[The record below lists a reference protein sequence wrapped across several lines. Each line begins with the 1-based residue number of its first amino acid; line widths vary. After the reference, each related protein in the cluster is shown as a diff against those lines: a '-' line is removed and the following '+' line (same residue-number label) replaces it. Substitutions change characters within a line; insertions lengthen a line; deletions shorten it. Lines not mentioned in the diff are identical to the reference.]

1 MTIKIM
7 RNLIKICNRLRHKN
21 SQIWWSRWS
30 NCKCSNMPS
39 NSSKR
44 SWKWISLH
52 LNHSTQIRNL
62 QVMLFNHQIILCN
75 MNKFLKIQTLLE
87 REQINIFPQLI
98 TLNNIQRSNSAIVL
112 DRLTLTLQLKMLH
125 SNHQHLQ
132 ITKKNLK
139 RVANL

>member
-1 MTIKIM
+1 
-7 RNLIKICNRLRHKN
+7 
-21 SQIWWSRWS
+21 
-30 NCKCSNMPS
+30 
-39 NSSKR
+39 
-44 SWKWISLH
+44 
-52 LNHSTQIRNL
+52 
-62 QVMLFNHQIILCN
+62 